1 MEKIL
6 EVKNLSTSFFTSQGE
21 VQAVRELSLSVA
33 KGEALGVVGESG
45 SGKTVSFMSMLGLLP
60 NNGRVKSGTA
70 LFNGSD
76 LLGLRGRELRAVRG
90 RDISMV
96 FQDPMSSLNPLKT
109 VGKQVA
115 EALEVHTK
123 LSRPEIKNK
132 TVEMLKLVKIPEA
145 EKRYNSWPHEFSGGM
160 RQRVMIAMALVCEP
174 QLVIADEPTTALDV
188 TIQAQILKL
197 LRELKDELGSAVVF
211 ISHDLSVIANMC
223 QRIVVMY
230 GGMVME
236 EASTEE
242 IFSYPSH
249 PYTMGL
255 LASIPD
261 LEQKKDVLLDPI
273 PGSPPDMLAPPPG
286 CPFAPRCTRTM
297 TICLK
302 ELPPLAEAAPGHSSR
317 CWLWSEFAPTKGN
330 VFKEGAVHVK
340 G

>member
-21 VQAVRELSLSVA
+21 VQAVRKLSLSVA

-45 SGKTVSFMSMLGLLP
+45 SGKSVSFMSLLGLLP
-60 NNGRVKSGTA
+60 NNGRVKSGIA

-123 LSRPEIKNK
+123 LSKPEIKNK
-132 TVEMLKLVKIPEA
+132 TIEMLKLVKIPEA

-188 TIQAQILKL
+188 TIQAQILML

-236 EASTEE
+236 EASTEA

-261 LEQKKDVLLDPI
+261 LEQKKDALLEPI
-273 PGSPPDMLAPPPG
+273 PGSPPDMLAPPQG
-286 CPFAPRCTRTM
+286 CPFAPRCTHAM

-302 ELPPLAEAAPGHSSR
+302 ELPPLAEAASGHSSR